1 VIADDHVPTRA
12 GVRLSLERGGFE
24 IVAEAASAQAA
35 IEAARRTRPDA
46 CLLDVHMPGSGTHAA
61 EVISREL
68 PETVVLML
76 TVSVNADDLFEAL
89 RSGAAGYL
97 LKDMDP
103 ARLPDA
109 VHGALR
115 GEAAIPP
122 RLVAR
127 LVDEFRARGRRRR
140 LPIPNRRDA
149 DLTNR
154 EWEVLELLREGRTT
168 REIAERLAISD
179 VTVRRH
185 IGSMLGKL
193 GVSSRTEALGLFGE
207 QDDRV

>member
-12 GVRLSLERGGFE
+12 GVRVSLERGGLDV
-24 IVAEAASAQAA
+24 VAEAASAQAA

-46 CLLDVHMPGSGTHAA
+46 CLLDVHMPGGGTHAA

-68 PETVVLML
+68 PDTVVLML
-76 TVSVNADDLFEAL
+76 TVSVDGDDLFDAL
-89 RSGAAGYL
+89 RAGAAGYL

-115 GEAAIPP
+115 GEAPIPP
-122 RLVAR
+122 RLAAR

-140 LPIPNRRDA
+140 LPLANARGV
-149 DLTNR
+149 DLTSR
-154 EWEVLELLREGRTT
+154 EWEVAELLREGLTT
-168 REIAERLAISD
+168 REIAERLAIAP

-185 IGSMLGKL
+185 VGGVLTKL
-193 GVSSRTEALGLFGE
+193 GVSSRKEALGLFRGD
-207 QDDRV
+207 QRI

>member
-12 GVRLSLERGGFE
+12 GVRVSLERGGFDV
-24 IVAEAASAQAA
+24 VAEAGSAEAA
-35 IEAARRTRPDA
+35 MEAARRTRPDA
-46 CLLDVHMPGSGTHAA
+46 CLLDIHMPGSGVHAA

-76 TVSVNADDLFEAL
+76 TVSVNEDDLFDAL
-89 RSGAAGYL
+89 RAGAAGYL

-115 GEAAIPP
+115 GEAPIPP
-122 RLVAR
+122 RLAAR
-127 LVDEFRARGRRRR
+127 LVEEFRERGRRRR
-140 LPIPNRRDA
+140 LPIANTRGV
-149 DLTNR
+149 DLTSR
-154 EWEVLELLREGRTT
+154 EWEVVEFLREGLTT
-168 REIAERLAISD
+168 REIAERLAIAD

-185 IGSMLGKL
+185 IGRVVAKL
-193 GVSSRTEALGLFGE
+193 GVSSRREALDLFRE
-207 QDDRV
+207 QDQGA